1 MKIEKNDEAFTGLE
15 AAIVL
20 IAFVVVAAVFSYVML
35 GAGFFTTQKS
45 QEVIHAG
52 VSQSSTN
59 LEVKGE
65 VYGIGSTSQ
74 IDYIRFALGLAP
86 GGNPVDMNK
95 TTMVYSDSTSSVP
108 KSLALQ
114 STSVPY
120 TTMPD
125 SSNWTIY
132 ECTQVSGYVNTNTLL
147 EGGEQMTIYVHPIAG
162 TGGIGT
168 SVTFNIEIKP
178 AAGASFFIR
187 RTTPDGLSSVQM
199 LH

>member
-1 MKIEKNDEAFTGLE
+1 MKIEKNEEAFTGLE

-65 VYGIGSTSQ
+65 VYGVGNDTKIE
-74 IDYIRFALGLAP
+74 YIRFALGLAP

-95 TTMVYSDSTSSVP
+95 TSMVYSDSLSSAPTSL
-108 KSLALQ
+108 KLQ
-114 STSVPY
+114 TTTIGTST
-120 TTMPD
+120 PD
-125 SSNWTIY
+125 SGNWAIS
-132 ECTQVSGYVNTNTLL
+132 ECTTVSGYTSTNTLL
-147 EGGEQMTIYVHPIAG
+147 EGGEQMTIYVHPLASG
-162 TGGIGT
+162 LGT
-168 SVTFNIEIKP
+168 SVTFNVEIKP